1 MSSPSKDG
9 FMRPMEYRPDV
20 VPVKTRR
27 QVLLDQLGLAGEKLF
42 PRMQS
47 SIVDGHWPCCNLFA
61 ITGQVKCG
69 SKGFH
74 SAVISGVNLM
84 CFYTPSDEDIKQQ
97 TSSSSDSDSE
107 GTIWLYVFLNTNA
120 EIHLHLLV

>member
-1 MSSPSKDG
+1 
-9 FMRPMEYRPDV
+9 V
-20 VPVKTRR
+20 
-27 QVLLDQLGLAGEKLF
+27 DQ
-42 PRMQS
+42 RDS
-47 SIVDGHWPCCNLFA
+47 
-61 ITGQVKCG
+61 T
-69 SKGFH
+69 H